1 MIEKPRQRLLN
12 CRTIFEENFLSKE
25 ALKMNWAAGVVLF
38 IFCSAP
44 LFGAQRVC
52 AVPGQGYFRI
62 HVGTGGFFGA
72 FAHDHSVEAKKIMGC
87 ATIDETDVTR
97 SSIKLEFPSADI
109 RVIDP
114 KESEKDRAE
123 VQRTME
129 TDVLRVSEYPS
140 ITFES
145 TAVERT
151 GDANRM
157 RVRGNLTIRGK
168 TLPVVI
174 PLTLTHLE
182 EGTYRATGEYRFKQS
197 SFLIKPIQL
206 AGGTVKVKDELET
219 QFEIVLK

>member
-1 MIEKPRQRLLN
+1 MKWSICLMSLVLMTMPA
-12 CRTIFEENFLSKE
+12 S
-25 ALKMNWAAGVVLF
+25 AAERAC
-38 IFCSAP
+38 I
-44 LFGAQRVC
+44 
-52 AVPGQGYFRI
+52 VPGQGYFRI
-62 HVGTGGFFGA
+62 HVGTAGLFGA
-72 FAHDHSVEAKKIMGC
+72 FAHDHSIEAKKVVGC
-87 ATIDETDVTR
+87 ASIDPKDLQR
-97 SSIKLEFPSADI
+97 SSVKLEFPAADI

-123 VQRTME
+123 VQKTME
-129 TDVLRVSEYPS
+129 TDVLRVSEYPRV
-140 ITFES
+140 TFES

-197 SFLIKPIQL
+197 SFLIKPVQL

>member
-44 LFGAQRVC
+44 LFGAQRLC

-62 HVGTGGFFGA
+62 RVGTGGLFGA
-72 FAHDHSVEAKKIMGC
+72 FAHDHSIEAKKIMGC

-114 KESEKDRAE
+114 KESQKDRAE

-129 TDVLRVSEYPS
+129 TEVLRVSEYPS
-140 ITFES
+140 IIFES

-151 GDANRM
+151 GDANRV

-174 PLTLTHLE
+174 PLTLAHLE

-197 SFLIKPIQL
+197 SFMIKPVQI

>member
-1 MIEKPRQRLLN
+1 
-12 CRTIFEENFLSKE
+12 
-25 ALKMNWAAGVVLF
+25 MNWTAGVVLF
-38 IFCSAP
+38 IFCSVP
-44 LFGAQRVC
+44 LFGAQRLC

-129 TDVLRVSEYPS
+129 TEVLRVSEYPS
-140 ITFES
+140 IIFES

-151 GDANRM
+151 GDANRE
-157 RVRGNLTIRGK
+157 VRIVAANGFRLAW
-168 TLPVVI
+168 LAEQ
-174 PLTLTHLE
+174 LE
-182 EGTYRATGEYRFKQS
+182 KHFFGSGADVASGYVPPQS
-197 SFLIKPIQL
+197 
-206 AGGTVKVKDELET
+206 
-219 QFEIVLK
+219 

>member
-25 ALKMNWAAGVVLF
+25 AIKMNWAAGVVLF

-114 KESEKDRAE
+114 KESQKDRAE

-129 TDVLRVSEYPS
+129 TEVLRVSEYPS
-140 ITFES
+140 IIFES

-151 GDANRM
+151 GDANRV

-174 PLTLTHLE
+174 PLTLAHLE

-197 SFLIKPIQL
+197 SFMIKPVQI